1 MSGWQSGTGICLLIH
16 RWLVLW
22 VRSPLEA
29 TLFFAS
35 FEIPWCQ
42 FCTKMSEMS
51 YLCYLGKTRISL
63 KNNQYIFVLRTRKSS
78 CVNARGILP
87 TVYQVL
93 HMLSYPGG
101 YPIPGQGVPDP
112 EYPFPDL
119 VWGYPIPGYPHS
131 GVGYPQEGNW
141 NQSLGTPWKGHGT
154 SGSIM
159 GWDGATPPPLA
170 PPPGVNWQT
179 NWNYYLP
186 HPSDAGGNTFVG

>member
-29 TLFFAS
+29 TLFFAG

-42 FCTKMSEMS
+42 FCTKIPEMS

-119 VWGYPIPGYPHS
+119 VWGTPF
-131 GVGYPQEGNW
+131 Q
-141 NQSLGTPWKGHGT
+141 GTPIQEWGTPRKGTGT
-154 SGSIM
+154 SHWVPPGKDM
-159 GWDGATPPPLA
+159 GPVPP

-186 HPSDAGGNTFVG
+186 HPSDAAVIHL